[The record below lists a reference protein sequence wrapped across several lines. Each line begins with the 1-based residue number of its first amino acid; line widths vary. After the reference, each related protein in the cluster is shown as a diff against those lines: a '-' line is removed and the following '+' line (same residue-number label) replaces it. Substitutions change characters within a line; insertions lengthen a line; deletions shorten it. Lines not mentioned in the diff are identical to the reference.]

1 MEAKGRKT
9 YSVKFVFNQENLGL
23 AHVEKPVQRFLGHVE
38 TALGNYGKSWS
49 GRNMAESCS

>member
-23 AHVEKPVQRFLGHVE
+23 AHLEKPVQRFLGHVE
-38 TALGNYGKSWS
+38 TALGNYRKLWS
-49 GRNMAESCS
+49 GRSMAESCS